1 MRRNPWSDLETKVAL
16 AQVLL
21 GMTVGFGVA
30 AAGADGGD
38 PSAAESKRMETA
50 APRFPAIVEPE
61 RRSSFVRD
69 RLPRRVAASQV
80 ASCEEFY
87 SAIETQSSGALVA
100 AIRRADP
107 YCIDELRWL
116 EDRPEL
122 QAATSSERH
131 VTDVANAIPN
141 VMESYGSDRVK
152 DEISNLFLYLE
163 VAGDIHH
170 WCRTEKQCDGAVWE
184 TAFPYRIDAGS
195 VAGGAVRSAFDSF
208 VRHTDFLSNEDEH
221 GEVVATVARAIGLFR
236 MEELYLHA
244 LSAWLGAW
252 EDLVYGQSPVL
263 RDAMERLLDLSYWG
277 NVRGDDGFGQVFGD
291 DAELFGA
298 LSSLAH
304 DASLLGTLSQRILE
318 RSVVELARFS
328 YWPGTSNYERLPETV
343 DAMRRLYAGEARGK
357 AVWLR
362 FAGGINLLREGG
374 DCDRYD
380 LCQWGQG
387 DDFFTRFREELFSSR
402 MACPATACA
411 GDTVTLHS
419 QALTSRELGAAC
431 RRLDEQ
437 SDLFHSMFST
447 QCRPV
452 ADDRNT
458 HLDYFIYADD
468 ASCEDLDGVAFPG
481 ADTCTGLYFEGNPS
495 DASDGVSA
503 ITTEKEPDH
512 DFIDPELAIWNFEHE
527 YAHYLDGRFNL
538 YGGYT
543 GDPRIEGWSEGFAEY
558 FAKNLDPYHFYAS
571 CSSSHSLTETLLRS
585 GSIPTSYNQ
594 RHLAIRFLMEKRRP
608 FVDGFLEFLR
618 EGRWDEFE
626 AWIGRE
632 APGLEAEFERWLARG
647 CKDGSTLDPRIPVE
661 TLPDLNLHVGQAVD
675 MVLPA
680 ATGGDPPLM
689 YGLET
694 EPPARLDFPAGL
706 SFDPFARRLSGTT
719 TWPYE
724 RTLYAYSVT
733 DSDPVDPGYVAL
745 RFTIAVD
752 LEAKPP
758 DPEPPPGVTC
768 VPDTDVLC
776 LYGGRY
782 EVRVDWWTADGDRGA
797 AQVVPK
803 GMSDSGLFWFFDPE
817 NWEVLIKV
825 LDGCAVNGHQWVYGA
840 STTDLGYSVRVTDT
854 TTGDFKEYRNERGRP
869 APAIT
874 DAKAFPNA
882 CGND

>member
-1 MRRNPWSDLETKVAL
+1 MRRT
-16 AQVLL
+16 L
-21 GMTVGFGVA
+21 GVVVGTATLFGVA
-30 AAGADGGD
+30 AAVADGGNR
-38 PSAAESKRMETA
+38 SAAESKRMETA
-50 APRFPAIVEPE
+50 APQFPAIVEPE

-107 YCIDELRWL
+107 YCINELQWL
-116 EDRPEL
+116 GDRPEL
-122 QAATSSERH
+122 QAATSSERI
-131 VTDVANAIPN
+131 VTDVANAIPK
-141 VMESYGSDRVK
+141 VMGSYGSDRVK

-170 WCRTEKQCDGAVWE
+170 SCRTEKQCDGAVWK
-184 TAFPYRIDAGS
+184 TALPYPIDAGS

-244 LSAWLGAW
+244 LSAWLRAW
-252 EDLVYGQSPVL
+252 KDLVYGQSPVL

-277 NVRGDDGFGQVFGD
+277 NVRGDEGFGQVFGD

-298 LSSLAH
+298 LSSFAR
-304 DASLLGTLSQRILE
+304 DESLLGTLSQRILE
-318 RSVVELARFS
+318 RSVVELAKFS
-328 YWPGTSNYERLPETV
+328 YWPGTSNYERLAETV
-343 DAMRRLYAGEARGK
+343 DAMRRQYAGEARGK

-362 FAGGINLLREGG
+362 FAGRINLLREGG
-374 DCDRYD
+374 DCGRYD

-402 MACPATACA
+402 ISCPATACA

-419 QALTSRELGAAC
+419 QALTSRELDAAC

-437 SDLFHSMFST
+437 SGLFHSMFST

-452 ADDRNT
+452 ADDRNA
-458 HLDYFIYADD
+458 HLDFFIFADD
-468 ASCEDLDGVAFPG
+468 ASCEDLEGVAFPG
-481 ADTCTGLYFEGNPS
+481 ADTCTGWYTEGVPS
-495 DASDGVSA
+495 DASDGAWAVG
-503 ITTEKEPDH
+503 TEKEPH
-512 DFIDPELAIWNFEHE
+512 HPFIDPELAIWNFEHE

-558 FAKNLDPYHFYAS
+558 FAKNVNPYHFFAE
-571 CSSSHSLTETLLRS
+571 CWSSHSLTETLLRS

-594 RHLAIRFLMEKRRP
+594 RHLAIRFLMEKRRS
-608 FVDGFLEFLR
+608 FVEEFLALLR
-618 EGRWDEFE
+618 QGRWDEFE

-632 APGLEAEFERWLARG
+632 APGLEAEFERWVARG
-647 CKDGSTLDPRIPVE
+647 CRNAPSLDPNIPVE
-661 TLPDLNLHVGQAVD
+661 TLPDLDLYVGQVVD
-675 MVLPA
+675 VVLPA
-680 ATGGDPPLM
+680 ATGGDPPLV
-689 YGLET
+689 YRLAAV
-694 EPPARLDFPAGL
+694 PPARRDFPAGL
-706 SFDPFARRLSGTT
+706 GFDPFTRRLSGTT

-724 RTLYAYSVT
+724 RTSYAYSVT
-733 DSDPVDPGYVAL
+733 DSDPVDPGKVTL

-752 LEAKPP
+752 GPRRLPE
-758 DPEPPPGVTC
+758 PEPPRVDGAC
-768 VPDTDVLC
+768 VPGTDVLC
-776 LYGGRY
+776 LHGGRW

-803 GMSDSGLFWFFDPE
+803 GMSDSGLFYFFDPA

-854 TTGDFKEYRNERGRP
+854 TTGDFKEYRNEPGRP